1 MNNYFSKTFIRLL
14 FTIMLGVY
22 FLAMQALE
30 YDEAQFSIAD
40 GVYGS
45 VFFMAT
51 GFHGMHVL
59 IGTLF
64 LTYVLFNLV
73 NIKLTWQHHFRFE
86 AAAWY

>member
-1 MNNYFSKTFIRLL
+1 
-14 FTIMLGVY
+14 MLGVY

-51 GFHGMHVL
+51 GFHGIHVL

-64 LTYVLFNLV
+64 LTYVLFNIL
-73 NIKLTWQHHFRFE
+73 FRFFHNYF
-86 AAAWY
+86 ALRTIVQYSLRC